1 MMSNT
6 LLRLLTGMALACA
19 ASGAALASNNKAM
32 DADIHSIELQW
43 EHIKFDEVGSPNQL
57 GHIDALAKF
66 AASLTAKYP
75 GRVEPLIW
83 EGIVTSEEAGMAGT
97 MSALGYA
104 KRARAMLEQAY
115 AKDPAALDAGAPTSL
130 GVLYSRVPGWPIGFG
145 DNDRARQLLVQAVS
159 LAPNGMDANYFYADF
174 LMNQHEYAAAYK
186 ILKHAF
192 ALPPQKDRPLWDKN
206 RRAVIREL
214 MAKAQTASAQAN

>member
-1 MMSNT
+1 MMPNT
-6 LLRLLTGMALACA
+6 FLRMLTGMALAVA
-19 ASGAALASNNKAM
+19 ASGTALASNNKAM

-43 EHIKFDEVGSPNQL
+43 EHIKFEESGSPNQFA
-57 GHIDALAKF
+57 HIDALAKF
-66 AASLTAKYP
+66 AANLTTKYP

-115 AKDPAALDAGAPTSL
+115 VQDPAALDAGAPTSL

-174 LMNQHEYAAAYK
+174 LMNQHEYAAAYE
-186 ILKHAF
+186 ILKHAL

-214 MAKAQTASAQAN
+214 MAKAQTASAQAK